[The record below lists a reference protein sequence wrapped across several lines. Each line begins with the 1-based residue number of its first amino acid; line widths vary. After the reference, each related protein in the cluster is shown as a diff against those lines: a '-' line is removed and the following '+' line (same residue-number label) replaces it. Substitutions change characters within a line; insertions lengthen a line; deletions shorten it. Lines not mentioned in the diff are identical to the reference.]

1 MLIAAFIVY
10 LFSLVGGS
18 SNIFLGEWLIKES
31 KNQFKEVIQD
41 KERSKKA
48 MEILDEM
55 IREAKGFSREAE
67 KDEKKLEKLAK
78 DYRSTR
84 EDFNQLFSEA
94 QGKREASSAKVLDRI
109 PDLKRNIPREEW
121 AKAFKE
127 GKSAA
132 DGMKRA
138 SSALP
143 HCEQLFNNP
152 LQY

>member
-1 MLIAAFIVY
+1 MLIAALIIY
-10 LFSLVGGS
+10 LSSLVGGS

-55 IREAKGFSREAE
+55 IREAKNFNREAGKTE
-67 KDEKKLEKLAK
+67 KGLEKLVK

-84 EDFNQLFSEA
+84 EDFNQLFSEI
-94 QGKREASSAKVLDRI
+94 QGKREASTAKILDRI
-109 PDLKRNIPREEW
+109 PDLKKNIPREEW

-127 GKSAA
+127 GKQ
-132 DGMKRA
+132 MK
-138 SSALP
+138 P
-143 HCEQLFNNP
+143 
-152 LQY
+152 